1 MRAQAS
7 ASENLHQMP
16 TGASVTLPCEV
27 FEKMYLNPPTA
38 VKCELLR
45 QFANP
50 TPLCLP
56 GFLMSTTPLS
66 CDLMGWKGADGN
78 GAATNGVYI
87 FMGGLLQILRG
98 TLEFFPGNTFLF
110 VVFNSFGGFWLSF
123 AATIM
128 PFYSAAV
135 PYSASGSTMAG
146 LADATFAASYAFW
159 LLSIAMLCF
168 IYLVCSLTHQ
178 SSFRHC
184 SRNSGGRIWCLR
196 WSVLALGSGQSN

>member
-78 GAATNGVYI
+78 GAATVSHPYPKENVSGVARNE
-87 FMGGLLQILRG
+87 L
-98 TLEFFPGNTFLF
+98 
-110 VVFNSFGGFWLSF
+110 
-123 AATIM
+123 
-128 PFYSAAV
+128 
-135 PYSASGSTMAG
+135 
-146 LADATFAASYAFW
+146 
-159 LLSIAMLCF
+159 LCF
-168 IYLVCSLTHQ
+168 Q
-178 SSFRHC
+178 SRTRLSD
-184 SRNSGGRIWCLR
+184 
-196 WSVLALGSGQSN
+196 SNAQVGADG